1 MKKEVK
7 TYLKPLKELLASDSD
22 ELPLNIPDYQRPYT
36 WKAKNVIQ
44 LLDDVVRFSKY
55 PEYRIGTIILHDN
68 GNTLDIVDGQQRIIT
83 SLLIASYLTKKQQED
98 IISIN
103 LPGHQKT
110 IENVVNNSKV
120 IREYFER
127 NKNNQKII
135 EEYFLSNCSV
145 QVLKLINL
153 DEAFQLF
160 DSSNNRGR
168 ELHPTDLLKAFH
180 LRELKGSEDRKLEMV
195 ELWENIPP
203 SQIHTLFSDY
213 LFRIKQWSKN
223 KDVPNLG
230 FSNKD
235 IDLFKGISE
244 GDNNSELKW
253 AWTLIMAKKYVDT
266 LNQQNQMITELKVI
280 PEIHEMNYAFQIDQ
294 PMINGEYFFK
304 FVDYYNRVLEKYD
317 FYSEAIK
324 AEDNSILSICRQ
336 VENKKYFRYVHA
348 LFKTSMLYAIDR
360 FSDSEY
366 DLIENV
372 CFKYSY
378 FPRFYLEQVQKRS
391 INKFVINSDVGVG
404 NLFNYIAESFSV
416 NDLSY
421 FEIPIDKYR
430 LKNIDKVKDKS
441 KEIYEKYIGG

>member
-7 TYLKPLKELLASDSD
+7 TYLKPLKELLDSDSD

-83 SLLIASYLTKKQQED
+83 SLLIARYLTKKQQED

-266 LNQQNQMITELKVI
+266 LNQQNQMIIELKGI
-280 PEIHEMNYAFQIDQ
+280 PEINYAFQIDQ

-304 FVDYYNRVLEKYD
+304 FVDYYNRVLEKHD

-336 VENKKYFRYVHA
+336 VENKRYFRYVHS